1 MPKLPLT
8 CTTARFAVRVYLEYM
23 WKCLYIRVLFK
34 LVYSGGSVFVH
45 HTCSRAELAPGVTP
59 SGQRVLRGEEYGNA
73 AITGWY
79 STTINMGFKSV

>member
-1 MPKLPLT
+1 MCGSACISQYYSSLCIL
-8 CTTARFAVRVYLEYM
+8 VEV
-23 WKCLYIRVLFK
+23 CLCEC
-34 LVYSGGSVFVH
+34 VFVH

-79 STTINMGFKSV
+79 STTLNMGFKSV

>member
-1 MPKLPLT
+1 M
-8 CTTARFAVRVYLEYM
+8 
-23 WKCLYIRVLFK
+23 
-34 LVYSGGSVFVH
+34 FVH

-79 STTINMGFKSV
+79 STIINMGFKSV